1 MWQTAR
7 PAPTMI
13 PVVRRRA
20 SVVFSLDGLCTRAM
34 ISSRQAAKGQRVAA
48 KARDLFDP
56 KQDPSQGARRRGIRG
71 ACVWLWLKRH
81 GGPAAPDSGCRLAGL
96 AGWLHAPSY
105 ICVRD

>member
-34 ISSRQAAKGQRVAA
+34 ISSPQAAKGQRVAA
-48 KARDLFDP
+48 RARDLSTQNRIQAKVRAVVAFVE
-56 KQDPSQGARRRGIRG
+56 R
-71 ACVWLWLKRH
+71 AC
-81 GGPAAPDSGCRLAGL
+81 GCG
-96 AGWLHAPSY
+96 
-105 ICVRD
+105 